1 MPREAMS
8 VYDEPP
14 ARALKRVLR
23 KLAEPTVA
31 GLIAYDGP
39 LAAKDAGRL

>member
-1 MPREAMS
+1 MS

-14 ARALKRVLR
+14 HAVLR

-39 LAAKDAGRL
+39 VASKDAGRL